1 MSLIASDLRPILRSM
16 AKAPTL
22 TALVIVTLGLGIGAN
37 SAIFSLIDRVA
48 MRPLPVEDPGR
59 LVLIGAPPLPHFG
72 PGWSVGGGNVRGISY
87 PLFRAFRDG
96 LPELFSSL
104 GVHRRTR
111 LSLASGEGALELFGE
126 YVSADYLR
134 ALGIR
139 TVLGRVITPADDAER
154 DGSPVVVLNHA
165 FWTQHFGGDR
175 TVVGRTIRLNNVPVT
190 VVGVLAPGYA
200 GTGLRRRPDLLLPL
214 GMIGQLEPLR
224 MGATPDEAWDAPNM
238 SVYFALGRLR
248 PGVIREDAERR
259 LQTLYRR
266 LFDAAVAGGARV
278 TDASLEYYAANPA
291 RLVPGGTVGSE
302 GSATTRNLETPL
314 RLLLAMAAFVLVIAA
329 GNVANLLAARG
340 ARRAHESA
348 VRLVLGASRW
358 QLLRPRLVES
368 LLLAGGAGAAGL
380 LLSTWAGRLAPTLL
394 DLGADFPEAQ
404 TLPDACVVVF
414 TLGVSLVTGLLI
426 WLASAFGV
434 ARRGA
439 AVSPLTTPMGP
450 GGRPAAQGVRRGLV
464 VAQVGLSFALV
475 CASALLGRSL
485 LNVLTVDP
493 GFDAE
498 RVLAVTLSPQS
509 VGYEGDRLRA
519 YTASVLERARA
530 FPSVTNVTHAS
541 SIPLAG
547 GLSGTFVSGPRQED
561 GRGRPALVDVVH
573 VGPDYFRTLGLP
585 LAAGRAFDERDVAG
599 APQVAVVNE
608 TLARAVVGDGEALGR
623 LIGFENRPRA
633 LQIVGVVRDA
643 HGRSLKAAAMPTLFI
658 AQAQQP
664 TAGPLHLLL
673 RTAGPGGVGAA
684 AIADAL
690 RRIDP
695 SVAVGEVL
703 PLAAIAREALLR
715 DRMLATLSLT
725 FAALA
730 AALAAMGLYGVTSH
744 GVTSRARE
752 IGIRLALG
760 ATGSAI
766 QRMILGEVG
775 VLALLGGV
783 AGLGGFLAAS
793 RYLRSLLFDLSPND
807 PATLAFAALA
817 VAAVTLLAGLL
828 PARRA
833 AHLDPAVALR
843 EE

>member
-1 MSLIASDLRPILRSM
+1 M
-16 AKAPTL
+16 
-22 TALVIVTLGLGIGAN
+22 
-37 SAIFSLIDRVA
+37 
-48 MRPLPVEDPGR
+48 
-59 LVLIGAPPLPHFG
+59 
-72 PGWSVGGGNVRGISY
+72 
-87 PLFRAFRDG
+87 
-96 LPELFSSL
+96 
-104 GVHRRTR
+104 
-111 LSLASGEGALELFGE
+111 ASGQPP
-126 YVSADYLR
+126 
-134 ALGIR
+134 I
-139 TVLGRVITPADDAER
+139 P
-154 DGSPVVVLNHA
+154 
-165 FWTQHFGGDR
+165 
-175 TVVGRTIRLNNVPVT
+175 
-190 VVGVLAPGYA
+190 
-200 GTGLRRRPDLLLPL
+200 
-214 GMIGQLEPLR
+214 
-224 MGATPDEAWDAPNM
+224 WDAPNLQL
-238 SVYFALGRLR
+238 YLAFGRLR
-248 PGVIREDAERR
+248 PDVRREDAEQRAR
-259 LQTLYRR
+259 TFYRR
-266 LFDAAVAGGARV
+266 LLDEAVAGGAPYSDKDRE
-278 TDASLEYYAANPA
+278 LYATHSAEI
-291 RLVPGGTVGSE
+291 LPGGTVGSE

-314 RLLLAMAAFVLVIAA
+314 RLLLAMAAFVLLIAA

-368 LLLAGGAGAAGL
+368 LLLAGGASAAGL

-404 TLPDACVVVF
+404 TLPDARVVVF
-414 TLGVSLVTGLLI
+414 TLGVSLVTGLVI

-519 YTASVLERARA
+519 YTASALERARA
-530 FPSVTNVTHAS
+530 FPGVTNVTHAS
-541 SIPLAG
+541 SVPLAG
-547 GLSGTFVSGPRQED
+547 GLSGTFVRGPRQEG
-561 GRGRPALVDVVH
+561 GRGRPPLVDVVH

-585 LAAGRAFDERDVAG
+585 LAAGRAFDARDVAG
-599 APQVAVVNE
+599 APVVAVVNE
-608 TLARAVVGDGEALGR
+608 ALARALVGDGDAVGE
-623 LIGFENRPRA
+623 LIGFEGQPRA
-633 LQIVGVVRDA
+633 MQIVGVVRDA
-643 HGRSLKAAAMPTLFI
+643 RGRSLKAAAMPTLFI

-673 RTAGPGGVGAA
+673 RTAGSGGVGAA

-690 RRIDP
+690 RRLDP
-695 SVAVGEVL
+695 AVAISEFA
-703 PLAAIAREALLR
+703 PLATIARDALLR
-715 DRMLATLSLT
+715 DRMLAALSLT

-752 IGIRLALG
+752 IGVRLALG
-760 ATGSAI
+760 ASGARI
-766 QRMILGEVG
+766 QRMVLGEVG
-775 VLALLGGV
+775 LLALVGGV
-783 AGLGGFLAAS
+783 LGLGVFLAAS
-793 RYLRSLLFDLSPND
+793 RFLRSLLFELSPSD
-807 PATLAFAALA
+807 PLTLAAAALA
-817 VAAVTLLAGLL
+817 VALVTLLAGLL

-833 AHLDPAVALR
+833 AGLNPAVALR